1 MKKKNATSIPGKRK
15 KPHLTKE
22 IILGV
27 KGHNQLFERESID
40 GNMILTA
47 GGNMNQLMHIRCQNC
62 QNKEEIENRFE
73 INSWGHVSL
82 Q

>member
-1 MKKKNATSIPGKRK
+1 MKNRTKKEKSPIQTRK
-15 KPHLTKE
+15 LSLVE
-22 IILGV
+22 
-27 KGHNQLFERESID
+27 GHKQLFERESID

-62 QNKEEIENRFE
+62 QNTEEIENRFQ